1 MATKRYTGNAL
12 AVAQVASGSI
22 DSVDG
27 TPANNTF
34 TVTIGGV
41 AVSVVGNTSAA
52 QTAADLVAA
61 LNLSTHPYFAAIT
74 WANPSAGN
82 ITATADVAG
91 VPFEAALT
99 ETGAGSGAVTDFS
112 NDTDC
117 EGPAVLDS
125 PGNYSDGSIP
135 ANGDTLIFAD
145 SDQDVAYNLDAL
157 SGVGL
162 AALIVEQTYTGLLG
176 LPASSFATNAA
187 PATSPDDSVP
197 EYRETYLTL
206 GADLIEIGDHNA
218 VNIPNG
224 ARRLKIDNNEAGAS
238 QTIIYNT
245 APVGIDANLPAVRL
259 LANNAGADV
268 EIRAAAGGVGF
279 AVENAAETATF
290 GDLTVADESGAARVF
305 VGAGV
310 TFTNWV
316 QHSGRHVVRSAA
328 AITAAEVEGGELV
341 LRGDQ
346 AVTTLTINAGSVR
359 AENEPSAGN
368 ALGTVNLNG
377 GTLSGLGAS
386 IARTWGTVNHE
397 GGRLERDSSHVTIST
412 YTPPTG
418 RGAIDV
424 ARA

>member
-1 MATKRYTGNAL
+1 MATKRYTGNAV
-12 AVAQVASGSI
+12 AVAQVASASI

-27 TPANNTF
+27 TPADNTF

-41 AVSVVGNTSAA
+41 AVSVAGNTSAG
-52 QTAADLVAA
+52 QTASDLVGA
-61 LNLSTHPYFAAIT
+61 LNASTHPYFAAIT
-74 WANPSAGN
+74 WANPSGGN

-99 ETGAGSGAVTDFS
+99 ETGVGSGSVTDFS
-112 NDTDC
+112 DDTAC
-117 EGPAVLDS
+117 AGPAVLDS
-125 PGNYSDGSIP
+125 PANYSDGAVPS
-135 ANGDTLIFAD
+135 NGDTLIFAD
-145 SDQDVAYNLDAL
+145 SDQDVAYHLDGL

-176 LPASSFATNAA
+176 LPAASFATAAA

-197 EYRETYLTL
+197 EYRTTYLTM

-245 APVGIDANLPAVRL
+245 APVGIDPNLPAVRL

-268 EIRAAAGGVGF
+268 EIRRASGGVGF
-279 AVENAAETATF
+279 AVETADETATF
-290 GDLTVADESGAARVF
+290 GDLTVADEQGAARVF
-305 VGAGV
+305 VGGGV

-316 QHSGRHVVRSAA
+316 QHGGSHVVRAA
-328 AITAAEVEGGELV
+328 ATITSAEVEGGELV
-341 LRGDQ
+341 LRGSQ
-346 AVTTLTINAGSVR
+346 AVTTLTINAGRVR
-359 AENEPSAGN
+359 AENEPAAGS

-377 GTLSGLGAS
+377 GELSGLGAA

-397 GGRLERDSSHVTIST
+397 GGRLERDSSHVTITT